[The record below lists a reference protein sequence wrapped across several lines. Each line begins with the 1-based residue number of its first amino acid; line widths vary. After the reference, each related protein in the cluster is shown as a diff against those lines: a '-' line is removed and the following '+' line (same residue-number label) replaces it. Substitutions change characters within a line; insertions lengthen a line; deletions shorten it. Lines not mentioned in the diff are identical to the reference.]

1 MKFSV
6 HLILFY
12 VTCFLFFVFIWFL
25 GEANMM
31 QILIDHNADFNSQDY
46 EDNTPLHLAT
56 AGGLLNTYTYI
67 GSGN

>member
-1 MKFSV
+1 
-6 HLILFY
+6 
-12 VTCFLFFVFIWFL
+12 
-25 GEANMM
+25 MM